1 MLIDS
6 MHNRGNDFTGLG
18 GHPEPNGGHHL
29 NGHDLDVE
37 NEVAEREVSSYC
49 LVVHLKVVLYIFKD
63 VKLSCHIPFSNT
75 FTNCIESHL
84 VYQHKYFHLQYTALQ
99 KCERKQ

>member
-37 NEVAEREVSSYC
+37 NEVAEREVGSCC
-49 LVVHLKVVLYIFKD
+49 LVVHILKSFSELRYLYKVGFK
-63 VKLSCHIPFSNT
+63 VELSHPICHIRL
-75 FTNCIESHL
+75 H
-84 VYQHKYFHLQYTALQ
+84 TALNYIW
-99 KCERKQ
+99 